1 MAMLVITRWYYLPTS
16 PDIPALGAITPWQN
30 IQYTNC
36 APGSVYKKNV
46 KINIGV
52 ISPVVDLVYVAY
64 KPRHGVND
72 QISVVVPKTLSHL
85 IFKTRM
91 DLIFVRNSYSN
102 IC

>member
-16 PDIPALGAITPWQN
+16 PDIPALGAITPWQ
-30 IQYTNC
+30 
-36 APGSVYKKNV
+36 
-46 KINIGV
+46 NIGV

-72 QISVVVPKTLSHL
+72 QISVVVPRILSHL
-85 IFKTRM
+85 IFKTQM